1 MSEKNYFRIAERMA
15 LRAIGTTYPNPP
27 VGAVIVNNGIILS
40 RGWTQPKG
48 VPHAEIHAIN
58 QIKNKIKQINC
69 TLLNF
74 NFVKK
79 NIEIGSRRVPI

>member
-1 MSEKNYFRIAERMA
+1 MGVDQKK
-15 LRAIGTTYPNPP
+15 LGKQVKLT
-27 VGAVIVNNGIILS
+27 GNNQ
-40 RGWTQPKG
+40 QPDKIKLF
-48 VPHAEIHAIN
+48 VN

>member
-40 RGWTQPKG
+40 RGWTQPK
-48 VPHAEIHAIN
+48 VYLT
-58 QIKNKIKQINC
+58 QKFMQ
-69 TLLNF
+69 
-74 NFVKK
+74 
-79 NIEIGSRRVPI
+79 